1 MEQILEI
8 LKYTLPSLVV
18 FITAFYILSTF
29 LKNQL
34 ILKQLEYK
42 SKAVKETLPLRLQAY
57 ERLSLLIERLSP
69 TSMIPRV
76 KVANMSAKELQ
87 VALLNN
93 IRQEYEYNLTQ
104 QIYVSSQLW
113 ALVTNLKEETVNMV
127 ASISTNMDEDANA
140 NELAREIFQSML
152 NTKGGFP
159 TTKILEVLKEEVK
172 ELY

>member
-1 MEQILEI
+1 MENLLEI
-8 LKYTLPSLVV
+8 LKYVLPSLIV
-18 FITAFYILSTF
+18 FVTAYYILYTF
-29 LKNQL
+29 LKNQT
-34 ILKQLEYK
+34 ILQQIKYK
-42 SKAVKETLPLRLQAY
+42 EKALDQTLPLRLQAY
-57 ERLSLLIERLSP
+57 ERISLLIERISP

-76 KVANMSAKELQ
+76 KVSQMSANELQ

-113 ALVTNLKEETVNMV
+113 NLVTNLKEETVNMI
-127 ASISTNMDEDANA
+127 ANISANLPEGATA
-140 NELAREIFQSML
+140 NEFGRQIFQSML

-159 TTKILEVLKEEVK
+159 TNKILDVLKEEVK

>member
-1 MEQILEI
+1 
-8 LKYTLPSLVV
+8 
-18 FITAFYILSTF
+18 
-29 LKNQL
+29 
-34 ILKQLEYK
+34 
-42 SKAVKETLPLRLQAY
+42 LRLQAY
-57 ERLSLLIERLSP
+57 ERLSLLIERISP

-76 KVANMSAKELQ
+76 KVAHMSAKELQ

-127 ASISTNMDEDANA
+127 ASISTNMTEDATA
-140 NELAREIFQSML
+140 SELAREIFQSML

>member
-1 MEQILEI
+1 MEQALEI
-8 LKYTLPSLVV
+8 LKYILPSLIV
-18 FITAFYILSTF
+18 FATAYYILSSF
-29 LKNQL
+29 MRNQL
-34 ILKQLEYK
+34 LQKKIEYQ
-42 SKAVKETLPLRLQAY
+42 SKAIKETLPLRLQAY

-76 KVANMSAKELQ
+76 KVAQMSAKELQ

-113 ALVTNLKEETVNMV
+113 TLVTNLKEQTANMI
-127 ASISTNMDEDANA
+127 ASISTNMPEDATST
-140 NELAREIFQSML
+140 ELAREIFQTML
-152 NTKGGFP
+152 NTEGGFP
-159 TTKILEVLKEEVK
+159 TSKILEVLKEEVK